1 VNKYKKRSVIM
12 GKLRAIIPI
21 VLAIMVAAGG
31 STYIYR
37 WTKKQGATKTVVK
50 VVKEEAVP
58 VAVAALKLPWGTK
71 LKPEMMKS
79 TPYLTKSLPQGYTSD
94 QNSLIG
100 RVLIT
105 NVEPNEPILE
115 SKLASA
121 GSSGGVSAL
130 LKPGKRAVAVKGSKI
145 IGISG
150 FIKPGHRVDV
160 LVTMKPGHRVDV
172 LVTMKNPFG
181 KGTMTKTVLEN
192 LLVLATGTMMSEN
205 EQGKPSPVDVYSL
218 EVDPSEAEKLGL
230 AATKGKLQFTL
241 RSEIDHE
248 TVLTRGATER
258 KTLASFRPPLP
269 PRVRKNKAAVQTIK
283 GGKVKQVKF

>member
-1 VNKYKKRSVIM
+1 MKKM
-12 GKLRAIIPI
+12 RAIIPI
-21 VLAIMVAAGG
+21 VLALVVAAGG

-37 WTKKQGATKTVVK
+37 WTKKQGGAKTVVK
-50 VVKEEAVP
+50 VVKQEAVP

-94 QNSLIG
+94 PSSLIG

-105 NVEPNEPILE
+105 NVDLNEPILE
-115 SKLASA
+115 SKLASV
-121 GSSGGVSAL
+121 GISGGVTAL

-160 LVTMKPGHRVDV
+160 LVTMK
-172 LVTMKNPFG
+172 NPYSK
-181 KGTMTKTVLEN
+181 KGMMTKTVLEN

-205 EQGKPSPVDVYSL
+205 EQGKPSPVDVYTL

-230 AATKGKLQFTL
+230 AASKGKLQFTL

-248 TVLTRGATER
+248 TVLTHGATER

-269 PRVRKNKAAVQTIK
+269 PQVRKNKASVETIK
-283 GGKVKQVKF
+283 GGKMKKVKF

>member
-1 VNKYKKRSVIM
+1 M

-50 VVKEEAVP
+50 VVKEEAVV

-79 TPYLTKSLPQGYTSD
+79 TPYFTKSLPRGYVSE

-121 GSSGGVSAL
+121 GISGGISAL
-130 LKPGKRAVAVKGSKI
+130 LKSGKRAVAVKGSKI

-150 FIKPGHRVDV
+150 FI
-160 LVTMKPGHRVDV
+160 KPGHRVDV

-205 EQGKPSPVDVYSL
+205 EQGKPSPVDVYTL

-269 PRVRKNKAAVQTIK
+269 PRVRKNRAAVQTIK
-283 GGKVKQVKF
+283 GAKVKKVKF